1 MLIFVLF
8 ATIYLI
14 NKLQNAYL
22 ITTQATMLD
31 SENIDFRFLSFRQ
44 GTNALNYSWQ
54 IKNEAKFSEEQRR
67 QQTSNYFDD

>member
-44 GTNALNYSWQ
+44 GTNALNYS
-54 IKNEAKFSEEQRR
+54 
-67 QQTSNYFDD
+67 